1 MGDAAPKQGTYQM
14 ITPPA
19 LKARVGVGDGID
31 ASLVERAHGAVR
43 VLQADF
49 LQRIANAAYTIAIS
63 ATGHGG
69 GAKNEAAA
77 ADIVEQF
84 RNFEL
89 QARTLG
95 FTLLGDICASL
106 CGYAEQSG
114 TGSLNGKIVRAHTEA
129 VCAAVADGRL
139 GDGGLL
145 GRAIVDSL
153 RELVARSVP

>member
-1 MGDAAPKQGTYQM
+1 MGDVAPKQGTYQL

-19 LKARVGVGDGID
+19 LKARVGSGAGID
-31 ASLVERAHGAVR
+31 AGLVERAHSAVQ

-63 ATGHGG
+63 ATGQGG
-69 GAKNEAAA
+69 GSMSDAAA
-77 ADIVEQF
+77 AAVVEQF
-84 RNFEL
+84 HNFEQ
-89 QARTLG
+89 QARALG

-106 CGYAEQSG
+106 CGYAKQSG
-114 TGSLNGKIVRAHTEA
+114 AGNLNGKIVRAHTEA
-129 VCAAVADGRL
+129 VCAAVADGSL